1 MAGLETKVRE
11 ALIKQEADELF
22 RFAYKNSEFKAIA
35 KELAEAMME
44 PMINL
49 MASDFGKVEEEKT
62 RLRQEYRREVLPQV
76 LAQLD
81 NPEILREKTYEKV
94 REQYLSVGQVKA
106 KLIDL
111 FAEMRKDGKIS
122 NDVVVNY
129 GKVHESLFEFTRI
142 NDKMVRKLSEVAERE
157 GLDIAAQKE
166 TKYAV
171 IREMFPTADKYR
183 KFVQRRRDAMM
194 DYSRRA
200 QSVLM
205 TDGEAGQFMGEMLGA
220 TGKMM
225 EKNQEMVQK
234 IHESYLERT
243 ISEIYR

>member
-11 ALIKQEADELF
+11 ALIKQEAEELF
-22 RFAYKNSEFKAIA
+22 RFAYKNPILKAIVG
-35 KELAEAMME
+35 ELGEAMME
-44 PMINL
+44 SRVYL
-49 MASDFGKVEEEKT
+49 MASGFGNVEEEKA
-62 RLRQEYRREVLPQV
+62 RLRKEYKKEVLPRIQ
-76 LAQLD
+76 AQFD
-81 NPEILREKTYEKV
+81 NPEFLRKKAYENA
-94 REQYLSVGQVKA
+94 REQYLSVGQLKA
-106 KLIDL
+106 KLIHL
-111 FAEMRKDGKIS
+111 FGEMRKDGKIS
-122 NDVVVNY
+122 SDVVANF
-129 GKVHESLFEFTRI
+129 GKVYEDLFEFTKM
-142 NDKMVRKLSEVAERE
+142 NDSIVRRLSEVAEKE
-157 GLDIAAQKE
+157 GLDKAAQKE

-194 DYSRRA
+194 DYFRRA

-205 TDGEAGQFMGEMLGA
+205 TDGEAGKFMGEMLGA

-243 ISEIYR
+243 ISEIYI